1 MLPGNK
7 MLDDIHGGAA
17 AGHAGE
23 WVKHRQFSNTQAA
36 NEAEKVAQSDHS
48 IISQPSEEGVV
59 RVGHVLTKIRDAL
72 QSGLAG
78 TRNAGD
84 LHSLIESLEAASLLA
99 ESIYLD
105 QNSLLANSNLVE
117 IARVQAS
124 ARLALVAAKS
134 ALAREES
141 RGAHHRT
148 DFPDANEKNFFTI
161 TPLIKKGQSVLLL
174 CEEQIG
180 QLAFITS
187 NEFKSLQIR

>member
-17 AGHAGE
+17 AGAHAGE

-59 RVGHVLTKIRDAL
+59 RVGHVLTKNSRCFAIWPC
-72 QSGLAG
+72 
-78 TRNAGD
+78 RNSKCWRP
-84 LHSLIESLEAASLLA
+84 HSLIESLEAASLLA

-134 ALAREES
+134 ALPEKNLGEHITVRI
-141 RGAHHRT
+141 
-148 DFPDANEKNFFTI
+148 FLMQMKNFFTI

-174 CEEQIG
+174 CERANRAIG
-180 QLAFITS
+180 FYHL
-187 NEFKSLQIR
+187 NEFKSL